1 MRRTSD
7 SYPTV
12 RPERGDLN
20 KEVFMS
26 ESPLSR
32 YAGPIAVIAGGLF
45 AMAAVGLFLVM
56 DRSDLLAMMT
66 DPVFIVFNAAYAIT
80 FPLLLI
86 ALVALYWRQ
95 AGEAGLFG
103 AVAFCIAAT
112 GTMALAGDMWF
123 EGFAV
128 PSLAQVTPEILG
140 PPASNSLLMAAWL
153 VSVVLFSLGWIL
165 FGIASL
171 RARVFPRALSL
182 AIAVA
187 GLIGFQAAMPPWGV
201 ALGLAVAAVGV
212 WLIRHD
218 RMVRQLQTSPVP
230 EPVGIAEP
238 R

>member
-1 MRRTSD
+1 MRGTSK

-12 RPERGDLN
+12 RADRLDVS
-20 KEVFMS
+20 KEVTMS
-26 ESPLSR
+26 ESPLSK

-45 AMAAVGLFLVM
+45 AVVHVGQFLVM
-56 DRSDLLAMMT
+56 DRSDLVAMMT
-66 DPVFIVFNAAYAIT
+66 DPVFLVFNAAYAIT

-103 AVAFCIAAT
+103 AVAFCTAAT

-128 PSLAQVTPEILG
+128 PSLAQVTPEVLG
-140 PPASNSLLMAAWL
+140 PPASDSLLMAAWL

-165 FGIASL
+165 FGLASL
-171 RARVFPRALSL
+171 RARVLPRALSI
-182 AIAVA
+182 AVAVA
-187 GLIGFQAAMPPWGV
+187 GLLGFQAAMPPWGV

-218 RMVRQLQTSPVP
+218 RMARQVQTRPVP
-230 EPVGIAEP
+230 EPASGAGA

>member
-1 MRRTSD
+1 MRRTSK

-12 RPERGDLN
+12 RPERGN
-20 KEVFMS
+20 VSKEAFMS
-26 ESPLSR
+26 ESPLNR
-32 YAGPIAVIAGGLF
+32 NAGPIATIAGGLF
-45 AMAAVGLFLVM
+45 AVAAVGLFLVM
-56 DRSDLLAMMT
+56 DRSDLVAMMT
-66 DPVFIVFNAAYAIT
+66 DPVFLVFNAAYAIT

-103 AVAFCIAAT
+103 AVAFSIATA

-128 PSLAQVTPEILG
+128 PSIAQVTPEVIG
-140 PPASNSLLMAAWL
+140 PPASDSLLMAAWL
-153 VSVVLFSLGWIL
+153 VSVVLFSTGWIL
-165 FGIASL
+165 FGVASL

-182 AIAVA
+182 ALAVA

-212 WLIRHD
+212 LLIRQD
-218 RMVRQLQTSPVP
+218 RTVRQLQTRP
-230 EPVGIAEP
+230 ELVGVAEP
-238 R
+238 Q